1 MSEGQSGGRGGD
13 RGGQRIVSL
22 LPSATEILFALGLG
36 DEVRAVT
43 HECDFPAAALGKP
56 HITRSLL
63 APNLSSGEI
72 DAAVR
77 EQLVAD
83 AHSLY
88 TIDRTLLA
96 EIAPT
101 LIVTQRLCEVCAVA
115 YDDVL
120 EAVRSLPTRPEVINL
135 EPERLEDVLADIARV
150 GAATGRQAAA
160 AALLADLR
168 GRITAV
174 RERIARAASR
184 PRVAFIEW
192 IDPIFCGG
200 HWNPELIAMAGGE
213 DGIGHVGERSQ
224 QVEWARVAAYQ
235 PEVMVIAA
243 CGFTEERAR
252 QDEPLL
258 RAYPGFDDLP
268 CARADRV
275 HFVDGAAYFSR
286 PGPRL
291 VDSLE
296 LLARLIHPELF
307 AGGMDGDASGLTPGL
322 SAIEHQ

>member
-1 MSEGQSGGRGGD
+1 MATD
-13 RGGQRIVSL
+13 QRIISL
-22 LPSATEILFALGLG
+22 LPSATEILFALGL
-36 DEVRAVT
+36 DEAVRAVT
-43 HECDFPAAALGKP
+43 HECDYPAGALTKP

-63 APNLSSGEI
+63 APDLSSGEI

-88 TIDRTLLA
+88 TIDRALLA
-96 EIAPT
+96 EIDPT

-115 YDDVL
+115 YDEVL
-120 EAVRSLPTRPEVINL
+120 EAVRSLPRRPQVINL
-135 EPERLEDVLADIARV
+135 EPERLNDVLRDIRTV
-150 GAATGRQAAA
+150 GAATGREDEAEELVISLRARVAGVQATAA
-160 AALLADLR
+160 
-168 GRITAV
+168 T
-174 RERIARAASR
+174 AASR

-192 IDPIFCGG
+192 LDPIFCGG
-200 HWNPELIAMAGGE
+200 HWNPELIELAGGQ
-213 DGIGHVGERSQ
+213 DNIGRRGARSEQVAWERI
-224 QVEWARVAAYQ
+224 VADQ

-243 CGFTEERAR
+243 CGFTEERSR

-258 RAYPGFDDLP
+258 RALPGFADLP
-268 CARADRV
+268 CARAGRV

-307 AGGMDGDASGLTPGL
+307 GM
-322 SAIEHQ
+322 

>member
-1 MSEGQSGGRGGD
+1 MRE
-13 RGGQRIVSL
+13 QRIVSL
-22 LPSATEILFALGLG
+22 LPSATEILFALGL
-36 DEVRAVT
+36 EAETRAVT
-43 HECDFPAAALGKP
+43 HECDYPAGALGKP

-63 APNLSSGEI
+63 PPNLSSGEI

-88 TIDRTLLA
+88 SIDRALLA

-115 YDDVL
+115 YDEVV
-120 EAVRSLPTRPEVINL
+120 EAVRALPQRPQIINL
-135 EPERLEDVLADIARV
+135 EPERLDDALADIATV
-150 GAATGRQAAA
+150 GAATGRATEA
-160 AALLADLR
+160 AALLASLR
-168 GRITAV
+168 ARVEAV
-174 RERIARAASR
+174 RQRVAGTMTR

-192 IDPIFCGG
+192 IDPLFCGG
-200 HWNPELIAMAGGE
+200 HWNPELIALAGGE
-213 DGIGHVGERSQ
+213 DGLGRVGARSE
-224 QVEWARVAAYQ
+224 QVEWERVAAWQ

-243 CGFTEERAR
+243 CGFTEQRAR

-258 RAYPGFDDLP
+258 RAYPGFAELP
-268 CARADRV
+268 CARAGRV

-291 VDSLE
+291 IDSLE
-296 LLARLIHPELF
+296 LLARLIHPDRF
-307 AGGMDGDASGLTPGL
+307 APASP
-322 SAIEHQ
+322 E

>member
-1 MSEGQSGGRGGD
+1 MNE
-13 RGGQRIVSL
+13 QRIISL
-22 LPSATEILFALGLG
+22 LPSATEILFALGL
-36 DEVRAVT
+36 DAEVRAVT
-43 HECDFPAAALGKP
+43 HECDYPAAALGKP

-77 EQLVAD
+77 EQLGAD

-88 TIDRTLLA
+88 TIDRALLA

-115 YDDVL
+115 YDEVL

-135 EPERLEDVLADIARV
+135 EPERLDDVLRDIERV
-150 GAATGRQAAA
+150 GTATRRQAEA
-160 AALLADLR
+160 AALLTALR
-168 GRITAV
+168 GRVAAV
-174 RERIARAASR
+174 RERVAQARSR

-200 HWNPELIAMAGGE
+200 HWNPELIGLAGGE
-213 DGIGHVGERSQ
+213 DGIGRVGERSQ
-224 QVEWARVAAYQ
+224 QVEWSRIADYQ

-243 CGFTEERAR
+243 CGFSEERSR

-258 RAYPGFDDLP
+258 RAYPGFAELP
-268 CARADRV
+268 CARAGRV

-291 VDSLE
+291 VESLE

-307 AGGMDGDASGLTPGL
+307 PAGGIESGA
-322 SAIEHQ
+322 SAIGLQ

>member
-1 MSEGQSGGRGGD
+1 MNTS
-13 RGGQRIVSL
+13 QRIVSL
-22 LPSATEILFALGLG
+22 LPSATEILFALGLD

-43 HECDFPAAALGKP
+43 HECDYPPAALAKP

-63 APNLSSGEI
+63 APDLSSGEI

-88 TIDRTLLA
+88 TIDRALLA
-96 EIAPT
+96 EIDPT

-115 YDDVL
+115 YDEVL
-120 EAVRSLPTRPEVINL
+120 EAVRSLPRRPEVINL
-135 EPERLEDVLADIARV
+135 EPERLDDVLRDIETV
-150 GAATGRQAAA
+150 GAAAGREAEA
-160 AALLADLR
+160 AALVNDLR
-168 GRITAV
+168 ARIERV
-174 RERIARAASR
+174 RETAARATTR

-192 IDPIFCGG
+192 LDPIFCGG
-200 HWNPELIAMAGGE
+200 HWNPELIEIAGGV
-213 DGIGHVGERSQ
+213 DHIGKLGARSEQVAWERV
-224 QVEWARVAAYQ
+224 VENQ

-258 RAYPGFDDLP
+258 RALPGFADLP
-268 CARADRV
+268 CARANRV

-296 LLARLIHPELF
+296 LLARLIHPDRF
-307 AGGMDGDASGLTPGL
+307 PA
-322 SAIEHQ
+322 

>member
-1 MSEGQSGGRGGD
+1 
-13 RGGQRIVSL
+13 
-22 LPSATEILFALGLG
+22 LGL
-36 DEVRAVT
+36 EAETRAVT
-43 HECDFPAAALGKP
+43 HECDYPAGALGKP

-63 APNLSSGEI
+63 PPNLSSGEI

-88 TIDRTLLA
+88 SIDRALLA

-115 YDDVL
+115 YDEVV
-120 EAVRSLPTRPEVINL
+120 EAVRALPQRPQIINL
-135 EPERLEDVLADIARV
+135 EPERLDDALADIATV
-150 GAATGRQAAA
+150 GAATGRATEA
-160 AALLADLR
+160 AALLASLR
-168 GRITAV
+168 ARVEAV
-174 RERIARAASR
+174 RQRVAGTMTR

-192 IDPIFCGG
+192 IDPLFCGG
-200 HWNPELIAMAGGE
+200 HWNPELIALAGGE
-213 DGIGHVGERSQ
+213 DGLGRVGARSE
-224 QVEWARVAAYQ
+224 QVEWERVAAWQ

-243 CGFTEERAR
+243 CGFTEQRAR

-258 RAYPGFDDLP
+258 RAYPGFAELP
-268 CARADRV
+268 CARAGRV

-291 VDSLE
+291 IDSLE
-296 LLARLIHPELF
+296 LLARLIHPDRF
-307 AGGMDGDASGLTPGL
+307 APASP
-322 SAIEHQ
+322 E

>member
-1 MSEGQSGGRGGD
+1 MSDS
-13 RGGQRIVSL
+13 QRIVSL
-22 LPSATEILFALGLG
+22 LPSATEILFALGLD

-43 HECDFPAAALGKP
+43 HECDYPPAALDKP

-77 EQLVAD
+77 EQLIAD

-88 TIDRTLLA
+88 TIDRDLLA
-96 EIAPT
+96 AIDPT

-115 YDDVL
+115 YDEVL
-120 EAVRSLPTRPEVINL
+120 EAVRALPRRPEVINL
-135 EPERLEDVLADIARV
+135 EPERLDDVLCDIATI
-150 GAATGRQAAA
+150 GAATGREAQAATLVA
-160 AALLADLR
+160 SLR
-168 GRITAV
+168 SRIERV
-174 RERIARAASR
+174 RETAARAATR

-192 IDPIFCGG
+192 LDPIFCGG
-200 HWNPELIAMAGGE
+200 HWNPELIEIAGGV
-213 DGIGHVGERSQ
+213 DHIGKLGARSEQVAWER
-224 QVEWARVAAYQ
+224 VVADQ

-258 RAYPGFDDLP
+258 RALPGFANLP
-268 CARADRV
+268 CARANRV

-296 LLARLIHPELF
+296 LLARLIHPDLF
-307 AGGMDGDASGLTPGL
+307 PA
-322 SAIEHQ
+322 

>member
-1 MSEGQSGGRGGD
+1 MNE
-13 RGGQRIVSL
+13 QRIISL
-22 LPSATEILFALGLG
+22 LPSATEILFALGLAS
-36 DEVRAVT
+36 EVRAVT
-43 HECDFPAAALGKP
+43 HECDYPAGALTKP

-88 TIDRTLLA
+88 TIDRDLLA

-115 YDDVL
+115 YDEVL
-120 EAVRSLPTRPEVINL
+120 EAVRSLPQRPQVINL
-135 EPERLEDVLADIARV
+135 EPEGLDDVLRDIATV
-150 GAATGRQAAA
+150 GAATGCEAEA
-160 AALLADLR
+160 AALVAAL
-168 GRITAV
+168 
-174 RERIARAASR
+174 RERVEVVRQRVAAASSR

-200 HWNPELIAMAGGE
+200 HWNPELIALAGGE
-213 DGIGHVGERSQ
+213 DGLGQVGARSE
-224 QVEWARVAAYQ
+224 QVPWERVAEYQ
-235 PEVMVIAA
+235 PEVMIVAA

-258 RAYPGFDDLP
+258 RAYPGFAELP
-268 CARADRV
+268 CARTGRV

-296 LLARLIHPELF
+296 LLAKLIHPELF
-307 AGGMDGDASGLTPGL
+307 PDVAMSPASFPLTDA
-322 SAIEHQ
+322 H

>member
-1 MSEGQSGGRGGD
+1 MAA
-13 RGGQRIVSL
+13 QRIISL
-22 LPSATEILFALGLG
+22 LPSATELLFALGLG
-36 DEVRAVT
+36 AEVRAVT
-43 HECDFPAAALGKP
+43 HECDYPAEALTKP

-63 APNLSSGEI
+63 APDLSSGAI

-88 TIDRTLLA
+88 SIDRALLA

-101 LIVTQRLCEVCAVA
+101 MIVTQRLCEVCAVA
-115 YDDVL
+115 YDEVL
-120 EAVRSLPTRPEVINL
+120 EAVRSLPQRPQIINL
-135 EPERLEDVLADIARV
+135 EPERLGDVLRDIATV
-150 GAATGRQAAA
+150 GAATGREAEA
-160 AALLADLR
+160 AALLSKLHAR
-168 GRITAV
+168 VEAV
-174 RERIARAASR
+174 RQRVSLAQSR

-200 HWNPELIAMAGGE
+200 HWNPELIALAGGE
-213 DGIGHVGERSQ
+213 DGIGRVGERSE
-224 QVEWARVAAYQ
+224 QVAWERVAAYQ
-235 PEVMVIAA
+235 PEVMIVAA
-243 CGFTEERAR
+243 CGFTEQRSR

-258 RAYPGFDDLP
+258 RAYPGFADLP
-268 CARADRV
+268 CARSGRV

-296 LLARLIHPELF
+296 LLARLIHPEVF
-307 AGGMDGDASGLTPGL
+307 AD
-322 SAIEHQ
+322 

>member
-1 MSEGQSGGRGGD
+1 MSE
-13 RGGQRIVSL
+13 QRIVSL
-22 LPSATEILFALGLG
+22 LPSATEILFTLGL
-36 DEVRAVT
+36 DAEVRAVT
-43 HECDFPAAALGKP
+43 HECDYPAGALAKP

-88 TIDRTLLA
+88 TIDRDLLA

-115 YDDVL
+115 YDEVL
-120 EAVRSLPTRPEVINL
+120 EAVRSLPQRPQVINL
-135 EPERLEDVLADIARV
+135 EPERLDDVLRDIETV
-150 GAATGRQAAA
+150 GAATQREQEASELVASLRQ
-160 AALLADLR
+160 R
-168 GRITAV
+168 VRSV
-174 RERIARAASR
+174 RERVARATTR

-192 IDPIFCGG
+192 LDPIFCGG
-200 HWNPELIAMAGGE
+200 HWNPELIALAGGE
-213 DGIGHVGERSQ
+213 DAIGRLGERSE
-224 QVEWARVAAYQ
+224 QVPWERIVAYQ

-258 RAYPGFDDLP
+258 RAYPGFADLP
-268 CARADRV
+268 CARDGRV

-307 AGGMDGDASGLTPGL
+307 GDDASTEAPLAAPGQP
-322 SAIEHQ
+322 A

>member
-1 MSEGQSGGRGGD
+1 MSSVIFHE
-13 RGGQRIVSL
+13 QRVVSL
-22 LPSATEILFALGLG
+22 LPSATEILFALGM
-36 DEVRAVT
+36 DEAVRAVT
-43 HECDFPAAALGKP
+43 HECDYPAAALDKP

-63 APNLSSGEI
+63 ATDLTSGEI

-77 EQLVAD
+77 EQLVTD

-88 TIDRTLLA
+88 TIDRALLSA
-96 EIAPT
+96 IDPT

-115 YDDVL
+115 YNEVL
-120 EAVRSLPTRPEVINL
+120 EAVRSLPRRPQIINL
-135 EPERLEDVLADIARV
+135 EPERLDDVLRDIEKV
-150 GAATGRQAAA
+150 GAATGHEAQAAA
-160 AALLADLR
+160 LVASLRDRIKRVRATAAQ
-168 GRITAV
+168 TTT
-174 RERIARAASR
+174 R

-192 IDPIFCGG
+192 LDPIFCGG
-200 HWNPELIAMAGGE
+200 HWNPELIEIAGGV
-213 DGIGHVGERSQ
+213 DNIGKLGARSEQVAWERI
-224 QVEWARVAAYQ
+224 VADQ

-258 RAYPGFDDLP
+258 RALPGFADLP
-268 CARADRV
+268 CARANRV

-296 LLARLIHPELF
+296 LLARLIHPDLF
-307 AGGMDGDASGLTPGL
+307 PA
-322 SAIEHQ
+322 

>member
-1 MSEGQSGGRGGD
+1 MGA
-13 RGGQRIVSL
+13 QRIISL
-22 LPSATEILFALGLG
+22 LPSATEMLFALGLEA
-36 DEVRAVT
+36 EVRAVT
-43 HECDFPAAALGKP
+43 HECDYPAGALTKP

-63 APNLSSGEI
+63 APDLSSGEI

-88 TIDRTLLA
+88 AIDRPLLA

-115 YDDVL
+115 YDAVV
-120 EAVRSLPTRPEVINL
+120 EAVRSLPQRPQIVNL
-135 EPERLEDVLADIARV
+135 EPERLDDVLRDITTV
-150 GAATGRQAAA
+150 GAATQREAEA
-160 AALLADLR
+160 AALVAALR
-168 GRITAV
+168 QRVEAV
-174 RERIARAASR
+174 RQRVALAQTC

-192 IDPIFCGG
+192 LDPIFCGG
-200 HWNPELIAMAGGE
+200 HWNPELIALAGGE
-213 DGIGHVGERSQ
+213 DGLGRVGERSEQ
-224 QVEWARVAAYQ
+224 IPWQRVAAYR
-235 PEVMVIAA
+235 PEVMIIAA
-243 CGFTEERAR
+243 CGFTEERSR

-258 RAYPGFDDLP
+258 RAYPGFADLP
-268 CARADRV
+268 CARAGRV

-296 LLARLIHPELF
+296 LLASLIHPEIF
-307 AGGMDGDASGLTPGL
+307 ADSATPPTTAPAQPL
-322 SAIEHQ
+322 

>member
-1 MSEGQSGGRGGD
+1 MGD
-13 RGGQRIVSL
+13 QRIISL
-22 LPSATEILFALGLG
+22 LPSATEILFALGLEA
-36 DEVRAVT
+36 DVRAVT
-43 HECDFPAAALGKP
+43 HECDYPAGALGKP

-63 APNLSSGEI
+63 PPNLSSGEI

-88 TIDRTLLA
+88 SIDRALLA

-115 YDDVL
+115 YDEVV
-120 EAVRSLPTRPEVINL
+120 EAVRALPQRPQIINL
-135 EPERLEDVLADIARV
+135 EPERLDDALADIATV
-150 GAATGRQAAA
+150 GAATGRQAEAE
-160 AALLADLR
+160 ALLASLR
-168 GRITAV
+168 ARVEAV
-174 RERIARAASR
+174 RQRVAGAETR

-192 IDPIFCGG
+192 IDPLFCGG
-200 HWNPELIAMAGGE
+200 HWNPELIALAGGE
-213 DGIGHVGERSQ
+213 DGLGHAGARSE
-224 QVEWARVAAYQ
+224 QVEWAQVAAWQ

-243 CGFTEERAR
+243 CGFTEQRAR

-258 RAYPGFDDLP
+258 RAYPGFAELP
-268 CARADRV
+268 CARAGRV

-296 LLARLIHPELF
+296 LLARLIHPDRIAPANPE
-307 AGGMDGDASGLTPGL
+307 
-322 SAIEHQ
+322 

>member
-1 MSEGQSGGRGGD
+1 MSA
-13 RGGQRIVSL
+13 QRIISL
-22 LPSATEILFALGLG
+22 LPSATELLFALGLG
-36 DEVRAVT
+36 AEVRAVT
-43 HECDFPAAALGKP
+43 HECDYPAEALTKP

-63 APNLSSGEI
+63 APDLSSGAI

-88 TIDRTLLA
+88 SIDRALLA

-101 LIVTQRLCEVCAVA
+101 MIVTQRLCEVCAVA
-115 YDDVL
+115 YDEVL
-120 EAVRSLPTRPEVINL
+120 EAVRSLPQRPQIINL
-135 EPERLEDVLADIARV
+135 EPERLGDVLRDIATV
-150 GAATGRQAAA
+150 GAATGREAEA
-160 AALLADLR
+160 AALLSKLHAR
-168 GRITAV
+168 VEAV
-174 RERIARAASR
+174 RQRVSLAQSR

-200 HWNPELIAMAGGE
+200 HWNPELIALAGGE
-213 DGIGHVGERSQ
+213 DGIGRVGERSE
-224 QVEWARVAAYQ
+224 QVAWERVAAYQ
-235 PEVMVIAA
+235 PEVMIVAA
-243 CGFTEERAR
+243 CGFTEQRSR

-258 RAYPGFDDLP
+258 RAYPGFADLP
-268 CARADRV
+268 CARSGRV

-296 LLARLIHPELF
+296 LLARLIHPEVF
-307 AGGMDGDASGLTPGL
+307 AD
-322 SAIEHQ
+322 

>member
-1 MSEGQSGGRGGD
+1 MSD
-13 RGGQRIVSL
+13 DQRIISL
-22 LPSATEILFALGLG
+22 LPSATEILFALGL
-36 DEVRAVT
+36 DAAVRAVT
-43 HECDFPAAALGKP
+43 HECDYPAAALVKP

-88 TIDRTLLA
+88 TIDRGLLA
-96 EIAPT
+96 EIDPT

-115 YDDVL
+115 YDEVL
-120 EAVRSLPTRPEVINL
+120 EAVRSLPHRPPVINL
-135 EPERLEDVLADIARV
+135 EPERLDDVLADIERV
-150 GAATGRQAAA
+150 GAATGRENRA
-160 AALLADLR
+160 AALVADFR
-168 GRITAV
+168 ARIERVRVTA
-174 RERIARAASR
+174 AQAATR

-192 IDPIFCGG
+192 LDPIFCGG
-200 HWNPELIAMAGGE
+200 HWNPELITIAGGQ
-213 DGIGHVGERSQ
+213 DNIGKLGARSEQVPWERI
-224 QVEWARVAAYQ
+224 VADQ
-235 PEVMVIAA
+235 PEVMIIAA
-243 CGFTEERAR
+243 CGFTEERSR

-258 RAYPGFDDLP
+258 RALPGFAELP
-268 CARADRV
+268 CAQSGRV

-296 LLARLIHPELF
+296 LLGLLIHPELF
-307 AGGMDGDASGLTPGL
+307 AV
-322 SAIEHQ
+322 

>member
-1 MSEGQSGGRGGD
+1 MSA
-13 RGGQRIVSL
+13 QRIISL
-22 LPSATEILFALGLG
+22 LPSATELLFALGLG
-36 DEVRAVT
+36 AEVRAVT
-43 HECDFPAAALGKP
+43 HECDYPAEALTKP

-63 APNLSSGEI
+63 APDLSSGAI

-88 TIDRTLLA
+88 SIDRALLA

-101 LIVTQRLCEVCAVA
+101 MIVTQRLCEVCAVA
-115 YDDVL
+115 YDEVL
-120 EAVRSLPTRPEVINL
+120 EAVRSLPQRPQIINL
-135 EPERLEDVLADIARV
+135 EPERLGDVLRDIATV
-150 GAATGRQAAA
+150 GAATGREAEA
-160 AALLADLR
+160 AALLSKLHAR
-168 GRITAV
+168 VEAV
-174 RERIARAASR
+174 RQRVSLAQSR

-200 HWNPELIAMAGGE
+200 HWNPELIALAGGE
-213 DGIGHVGERSQ
+213 DGIGRVGERSE
-224 QVEWARVAAYQ
+224 QVAWERVAAYQ
-235 PEVMVIAA
+235 PEVMIVAA
-243 CGFTEERAR
+243 CGFTEQRSR

-258 RAYPGFDDLP
+258 RAYPGFADLL
-268 CARADRV
+268 CARSGRV

-296 LLARLIHPELF
+296 LLARLIHPEVF
-307 AGGMDGDASGLTPGL
+307 AD
-322 SAIEHQ
+322 

>member
-1 MSEGQSGGRGGD
+1 MSA
-13 RGGQRIVSL
+13 QRIISL
-22 LPSATEILFALGLG
+22 LPSATELLFALGLG
-36 DEVRAVT
+36 AEVRAVT
-43 HECDFPAAALGKP
+43 HECDYPAEALTKP

-63 APNLSSGEI
+63 APDLSSGAI

-88 TIDRTLLA
+88 TIDRDLLA

-115 YDDVL
+115 YDEVL
-120 EAVRSLPTRPEVINL
+120 EAVRSLPQRPQIINL
-135 EPERLEDVLADIARV
+135 EPERLGDVLRDIATV
-150 GAATGRQAAA
+150 GAATGREAEA
-160 AALLADLR
+160 AALLSKLHAR
-168 GRITAV
+168 VEAV
-174 RERIARAASR
+174 RQRVSLAQSR

-200 HWNPELIAMAGGE
+200 HWNPELIALAGGE
-213 DGIGHVGERSQ
+213 DGIGRVGERSE
-224 QVEWARVAAYQ
+224 QVAWERVAAYQ
-235 PEVMVIAA
+235 PEVMIVAA
-243 CGFTEERAR
+243 CGFTEQRSR

-258 RAYPGFDDLP
+258 RAYPGFADLP
-268 CARADRV
+268 CARSGRV

-296 LLARLIHPELF
+296 LLARLIHPEVF
-307 AGGMDGDASGLTPGL
+307 AD
-322 SAIEHQ
+322 

>member
-1 MSEGQSGGRGGD
+1 MCD
-13 RGGQRIVSL
+13 QRIVSL
-22 LPSATEILFALGLG
+22 LPSATEILFALGLD

-43 HECDFPAAALGKP
+43 HECDYPPAALAKP
-56 HITRSLL
+56 RITRSLL

-88 TIDRTLLA
+88 TIDRALLT

-115 YDDVL
+115 YDEVL
-120 EAVRSLPTRPEVINL
+120 EAVRTLPRRPEVINL
-135 EPERLEDVLADIARV
+135 EPERLDDVVRDIATV
-150 GAATGRQAAA
+150 GAATNREAEA
-160 AALLADLR
+160 AALVSDLR
-168 GRITAV
+168 ARIERV
-174 RERIARAASR
+174 RETAARAGTR

-192 IDPIFCGG
+192 LDPIFCGG
-200 HWNPELIAMAGGE
+200 HWNPELIEIAGGVDHIGKLGARSEQVPWERIAE
-213 DGIGHVGERSQ
+213 D
-224 QVEWARVAAYQ
+224 Q

-243 CGFTEERAR
+243 CGFTKERAC

-258 RAYPGFDDLP
+258 RALPGFADLP
-268 CARADRV
+268 CARANRI

-296 LLARLIHPELF
+296 LLARLIHPDLF
-307 AGGMDGDASGLTPGL
+307 PA
-322 SAIEHQ
+322 